1 MNDLNVSSY
10 GYITPADKALVVSF
24 LSTLKSE
31 ISYPEGVTCTMTVIV
46 EQMVRDY
53 IYYYELIDISIK
65 WLDNSSHAKYL
76 RRELNVART
85 TDPGNIPKLP

>member
-1 MNDLNVSSY
+1 
-10 GYITPADKALVVSF
+10 
-24 LSTLKSE
+24 
-31 ISYPEGVTCTMTVIV
+31 MTVIV
-46 EQMVRDY
+46 EQIVRDY

>member
-1 MNDLNVSSY
+1 M
-10 GYITPADKALVVSF
+10 AL
-24 LSTLKSE
+24 L
-31 ISYPEGVTCTMTVIV
+31 V
-46 EQMVRDY
+46 EQNVRDY
-53 IYYYELIDISIK
+53 IYYYELIDISIE

>member
-31 ISYPEGVTCTMTVIV
+31 ISYPERCNLYN
-46 EQMVRDY
+46 D
-53 IYYYELIDISIK
+53 
-65 WLDNSSHAKYL
+65 SHC
-76 RRELNVART
+76 
-85 TDPGNIPKLP
+85 